1 MYYVPTEQEVL
12 ILLNKPDIKT
22 IKGIRDKAILE
33 LMYSSAL
40 RRMEVAKLDI
50 NHVNFEEKIV
60 RVVNGK
66 GNKDRVVPITKEARK
81 WLKIYLEKA
90 RPLYNR
96 NSQNKALFLGEWG
109 RRLSAGMINTTIHYY
124 ASNLK
129 ISAHSLRHAAATHML
144 KRGANIIYIQEF
156 LGHSSPKT
164 TQIYTKL
171 YPKDLIEVY
180 RRFHPRQNKK
190 VKKAIT
196 IYSIN

>member
-22 IKGIRDKAILE
+22 IKGIRDKAIIE

-50 NHVNFEEKIV
+50 NHINFEEKIV

-66 GNKDRVVPITKEARK
+66 GNKDRVIPTTKEARK
-81 WLKIYLEKA
+81 WLKIYLEKV

-96 NSQNKALFLGEWG
+96 NPQNKAFFLGEWG
-109 RRLSAGMINTTIHYY
+109 RRLSAGMVNEIIHYY
-124 ASNLK
+124 STNLK

-144 KRGANIIYIQEF
+144 KRG
-156 LGHSSPKT
+156 
-164 TQIYTKL
+164 
-171 YPKDLIEVY
+171 
-180 RRFHPRQNKK
+180 
-190 VKKAIT
+190 
-196 IYSIN
+196 